1 MGHLGGLFPPV
12 ACSLLE
18 PNRQF
23 CVSIAAAIQSAALS
37 EKNMKPAKSSIAAGL
52 ITALLLTGCLS
63 LGSMAQTSSKATRT
77 KTPSASGTPDASEAR
92 TPESEMRATIEY
104 YVVDRG
110 SLARSYP
117 VASSPAR
124 RDRFRKFYSDAL
136 ERIQKLD
143 FDSMGQE
150 GKVDYVLFKNHL
162 EHELRQLDIEE
173 KQLAEIQPLIPFA
186 RTIVD
191 LEEARR
197 RMEPIDSAKAAVIL
211 NTLKKQVEDT
221 RRFVEAGLRAGEN
234 ADAIRVKKTVAFRGV
249 NAINTLRG
257 NLRNW
262 YTFHNGYDPVF
273 TWWNEEP

>member
-1 MGHLGGLFPPV
+1 
-12 ACSLLE
+12 
-18 PNRQF
+18 
-23 CVSIAAAIQSAALS
+23 
-37 EKNMKPAKSSIAAGL
+37 MKPVQRSIAAGL
-52 ITALLLTGCLS
+52 ITALLLAGCLS
-63 LGSMAQTSSKATRT
+63 LESIAQTSSKVTRT
-77 KTPSASGTPDASEAR
+77 KASGAAETPDTSEAR
-92 TPESEMRATIEY
+92 VPESEMRPIIEY

-117 VASSPAR
+117 VANSPAR
-124 RDRFRKFYSDAL
+124 RDRFRKFYADAL

-143 FDSMGQE
+143 FDAMSQE

-186 RTIVD
+186 RTIVE

-197 RMEPIDSAKAAVIL
+197 RMEPIDSAKTAVTL
-211 NTLKKQVEDT
+211 NNLKKQVDDT
-221 RRFVEAGLRAGEN
+221 RRFVEVGLRPVEN

-262 YTFHNGYDPVF
+262 YTFYNGYYPVF
-273 TWWNEEP
+273 SCWNEEPYKSLDEAMTRFATFLT

>member
-1 MGHLGGLFPPV
+1 MVHLGGLFPPV

-37 EKNMKPAKSSIAAGL
+37 EKNMKPAKRSIAAGL

-63 LGSMAQTSSKATRT
+63 LESMAQTSSKATRT

-92 TPESEMRATIEY
+92 TPESEMRAIIEY

-124 RDRFRKFYSDAL
+124 RDRFRKFYADAL

-143 FDSMGQE
+143 FDSMSQE
-150 GKVDYVLFKNHL
+150 GKVDYVLFRNHL
-162 EHELRQLDIEE
+162 EHELRQLDIEAR
-173 KQLAEIQPLIPFA
+173 QQVEIAPLLPFGQ
-186 RTIVD
+186 TIVD
-191 LEEARR
+191 MEETRR
-197 RMEPIDSAKAAVIL
+197 RMEPIDSAKIAATL
-211 NTLKKQVEDT
+211 TSLKKQIDDT
-221 RRFVEAGLRAGEN
+221 RKSIETGLRAGADG
-234 ADAIRVKKTVAFRGV
+234 ADAIRTKKTVAFRAVGAV
-249 NAINTLRG
+249 NSLRN

-262 YTFHNGYDPVF
+262 YA
-273 TWWNEEP
+273 

>member
-37 EKNMKPAKSSIAAGL
+37 EKNMKPAKRPIAAGL

-63 LGSMAQTSSKATRT
+63 LESMAQTSSKATRT

-92 TPESEMRATIEY
+92 TPESEMRAIIEY

-117 VASSPAR
+117 VANSPAR
-124 RDRFRKFYSDAL
+124 RDRIRKFYADAL
-136 ERIQKLD
+136 ERSQKLD
-143 FDSMGQE
+143 FDSMSQE
-150 GKVDYVLFKNHL
+150 GKADYLLFKNHL

-186 RTIVD
+186 KAIVD

-197 RMEPIDSAKAAVIL
+197 RMEPIDSAKAAATL
-211 NTLKKQVEDT
+211 TNLKKQIDDT
-221 RRFVEAGLRAGEN
+221 RKLVEAGLRPG
-234 ADAIRVKKTVAFRGV
+234 ADGADVIKAKKTIAFRAV
-249 NAINTLRG
+249 AAINNLG
-257 NLRNW
+257 NNLR
-262 YTFHNGYDPVF
+262 
-273 TWWNEEP
+273 